1 MEVLGVRIRR
11 FGSLLALPLMLAPLA
26 CQGSQT
32 TGDAGPL
39 PAEIHGM
46 ELVEVH
52 SGAEASGVLEQM
64 HASGAAPE
72 ADNYIGH
79 YGTEEMGAIVYLS
92 RFATAAEAQEQLT
105 AMAQGVSRGAG
116 GFGHHIRFRAG
127 SKPVHITFGQGRV
140 HYFWDEDVDLIWL
153 TLNDAAV
160 ARPVLAEMLQ
170 TSTDSIPTFE
180 ELISGRPVEERGT

>member
-1 MEVLGVRIRR
+1 
-11 FGSLLALPLMLAPLA
+11 
-26 CQGSQT
+26 
-32 TGDAGPL
+32 
-39 PAEIHGM
+39 
-46 ELVEVH
+46 
-52 SGAEASGVLEQM
+52 M

-105 AMAQGVSRGAG
+105 AMAQGIGRGAG

-140 HYFWDEDVDLIWL
+140 HYFWDEDANLIWL
-153 TLNDAAV
+153 TLNDAAL
-160 ARPVLAEMLQ
+160 ARPVLSEMLQ
-170 TSTDSIPTFE
+170 TSTDSSPTFE